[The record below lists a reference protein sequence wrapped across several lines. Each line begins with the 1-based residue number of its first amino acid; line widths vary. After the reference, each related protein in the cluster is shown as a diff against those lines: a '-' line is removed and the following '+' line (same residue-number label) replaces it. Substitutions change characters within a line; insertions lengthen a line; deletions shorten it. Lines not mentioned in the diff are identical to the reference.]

1 MRRSFEA
8 RARAATSSRR
18 ATGAEKP
25 PGCLS
30 ESSPR
35 ARSSRRSARHNA
47 PSRARRASLSVRRSR
62 HRQARHRPRA
72 QRGARDRAPR
82 RRALARRRRPAP
94 PRAPPLAS
102 PRAAPLPAAR
112 LRAAARAA
120 RPARRAVSL
129 AVRAA
134 DEASSETAE
143 APAAEAAAEPVSL
156 APVPETFSKICDF
169 EDLPRGDR
177 RKVDALGKSI
187 LLFWYKDT
195 VCCIESRSPA
205 EGAFSEGFAN
215 ARLTQ
220 DGCIVCPGTQ
230 STFDLRTG
238 EIKSWYPDNAVL
250 RRLTPIET
258 CRPMEVFPVL
268 VRPDGIF
275 VDVKNGSL
283 GPDFRAATT
292 SGGSDTSLENNN
304 VYAVEPRMYVQG
316 EDGRCARR
324 RQGRRDVEDDPGTP
338 RYDRGGRRGC
348 AGRERGVRLH
358 DYVAPARS
366 GSSGS
371 RSPRRRASR

>member
-1 MRRSFEA
+1 MPATALALSAA
-8 RARAATSSRR
+8 RATAPRAGAVRASRAAP
-18 ATGAEKP
+18 A
-25 PGCLS
+25 
-30 ESSPR
+30 
-35 ARSSRRSARHNA
+35 ARLR
-47 PSRARRASLSVRRSR
+47 L
-62 HRQARHRPRA
+62 
-72 QRGARDRAPR
+72 
-82 RRALARRRRPAP
+82 
-94 PRAPPLAS
+94 
-102 PRAAPLPAAR
+102 RAAPLPAAR

-134 DEASSETAE
+134 DGEAPSETAE
-143 APAAEAAAEPVSL
+143 APAAAEAAVSL

-316 EDGRCARR
+316 EDGREIAL
-324 RQGRRDVEDDPGTP
+324 DDDKDDAMSKMDPGTLAITIAAVAAGAL
-338 RYDRGGRRGC
+338 GGSAVC
-348 AGRERGVRLH
+348 VFYEN
-358 DYVAPARS
+358 YVALGALWLV
-366 GSSGS
+366 GFALAAKKGLEVTG
-371 RSPRRRASR
+371 ALDDEE

>member
-1 MRRSFEA
+1 MPATALALSAA
-8 RARAATSSRR
+8 RATA
-18 ATGAEKP
+18 
-25 PGCLS
+25 
-30 ESSPR
+30 PR
-35 ARSSRRSARHNA
+35 AGAR
-47 PSRARRASLSVRRSR
+47 SRAGAVRASPGPA
-62 HRQARHRPRA
+62 ARLR
-72 QRGARDRAPR
+72 
-82 RRALARRRRPAP
+82 L
-94 PRAPPLAS
+94 
-102 PRAAPLPAAR
+102 RAAPLPAAR

-143 APAAEAAAEPVSL
+143 APAAEAAAEAAVSL

-316 EDGRCARR
+316 EDGREIAL
-324 RQGRRDVEDDPGTP
+324 DDDDKDDAMSKMDPGTLAITIAAVAAGAL
-338 RYDRGGRRGC
+338 GGSAVC
-348 AGRERGVRLH
+348 VFYEN
-358 DYVAPARS
+358 YVALGALWLV
-366 GSSGS
+366 GFALAAKKGLEVTG
-371 RSPRRRASR
+371 ALDDEE

>member
-1 MRRSFEA
+1 MPATALALSAA
-8 RARAATSSRR
+8 RATA
-18 ATGAEKP
+18 
-25 PGCLS
+25 
-30 ESSPR
+30 PR
-35 ARSSRRSARHNA
+35 AGAR
-47 PSRARRASLSVRRSR
+47 SRAGAVRAS
-62 HRQARHRPRA
+62 
-72 QRGARDRAPR
+72 
-82 RRALARRRRPAP
+82 
-94 PRAPPLAS
+94 
-102 PRAAPLPAAR
+102 RAAPAARLRLR

-134 DEASSETAE
+134 DGEASSETAE
-143 APAAEAAAEPVSL
+143 APAAAEPAVSL

-238 EIKSWYPDNAVL
+238 EITSWYPDNAVL

-316 EDGRCARR
+316 EDGREIAL
-324 RQGRRDVEDDPGTP
+324 DDDDKDDAMSKMDPGTLAITIAAVAAGAL
-338 RYDRGGRRGC
+338 GGSAVC
-348 AGRERGVRLH
+348 VFYEN
-358 DYVAPARS
+358 YVALGALWLV
-366 GSSGS
+366 GFALAAKKGLEVTG
-371 RSPRRRASR
+371 ALDDEE